1 MPIRHLLVIAY
12 VLGVSTD
19 ELLDFEKFIEEYED
33 QMDREKSTGGGVSPA
48 PADPVEPVT
57 GEEVKHNA

>member
-33 QMDREKSTGGGVSPA
+33 QMDREKSAGSGVSPA
-48 PADPVEPVT
+48 PDPVEPVP
-57 GEEVKHNA
+57 GEEVKRNA